1 MNVIKAT
8 VKSGRLEL
16 HTPLD
21 WPNGTEVLIEPTVA
35 GSQGFGIDE
44 SQWRDDA
51 ESLADWDAG
60 IKTIKPFDF
69 TPEEAKTFAEFKE
82 RMRVHN
88 IAAVERQMRESS
100 GEWAAT
106 CWIRTSPRISS
117 MIDLASAGGSMPPG
131 GKDTESASAR
141 RSSASCGRASKEAL
155 RANAT
160 SITCVML

>member
-21 WPNGTEVLIEPTVA
+21 WPDGTEVLIEPTVA

-51 ESLADWDAG
+51 ESLADWDAW

-69 TPEEAKTFAEFKE
+69 TPEEAEKFAEFDE
-82 RMRVHN
+82 RMRLHN
-88 IAAVERQMRESS
+88 IDAVARQMRE
-100 GEWAAT
+100 
-106 CWIRTSPRISS
+106 
-117 MIDLASAGGSMPPG
+117 
-131 GKDTESASAR
+131 
-141 RSSASCGRASKEAL
+141 
-155 RANAT
+155 AN
-160 SITCVML
+160 SE